1 AGGDEAN
8 ADGGGGD
15 GGGGE
20 GGAVKVPPISGA
32 DRDVYAKKV
41 ADLGLAP
48 QPVSEFNDA
57 KKGTLFQVEPKPGTE
72 VQPGQEVKISV
83 SAGSPQIAYD
93 DDKDVLLKSSA
104 RGQKLQ
110 PVAKGSQ
117 QEKDPAWS
125 ADGSAIAY
133 TSDGQVF
140 LKNLADKDGSPIPLT
155 KEGER
160 FRDLAWAPTADV
172 NTLALIKAGTGDQLS
187 DAQSSLCFGAIDA
200 QGMSTACKP
209 VSENLLGRKI
219 SWAPDG
225 KSLLVFAA
233 KPDGSAFGMMEF
245 TTDKPF
251 SAKPEDWDNKG
262 FVTDVSKQGEGVLDE
277 TISPDGKQ
285 LAAVVQTKS
294 GTNLLVTKADDTLL
308 ADAKELNVRACKAIW
323 RPDGLELVVVRA
335 DDCFATTGELVRLP
349 VADPKAQT
357 SLGLTGDNPVFQPL
371 SVE

>member
-1 AGGDEAN
+1 MAAAASD
-8 ADGGGGD
+8 
-15 GGGGE
+15 GGGE
-20 GGAVKVPPISGA
+20 GGAVKVPPIAGA

-48 QPVSEFNDA
+48 DCRVSAFNDA
-57 KKGTLFQVEPKPGTE
+57 KKGTLFQVDPKPGTE
-72 VQPGQEVKISV
+72 VQPGQEVKFSV

-104 RGQKLQ
+104 RGKTLEA
-110 PVAKGSQ
+110 VAKGSQ

-172 NTLALIKAGTGDQLS
+172 NTLALIKSGTGDQLS

-200 QGMSTACKP
+200 KGMTTACKP

-219 SWAPDG
+219 NWSAG
-225 KSLLVFAA
+225 RQVAA
-233 KPDGSAFGMMEF
+233 RVRRQAGREPR
-245 TTDKPF
+245 
-251 SAKPEDWDNKG
+251 
-262 FVTDVSKQGEGVLDE
+262 
-277 TISPDGKQ
+277 
-285 LAAVVQTKS
+285 S
-294 GTNLLVTKADDTLL
+294 G
-308 ADAKELNVRACKAIW
+308 
-323 RPDGLELVVVRA
+323 
-335 DDCFATTGELVRLP
+335 
-349 VADPKAQT
+349 
-357 SLGLTGDNPVFQPL
+357 
-371 SVE
+371 